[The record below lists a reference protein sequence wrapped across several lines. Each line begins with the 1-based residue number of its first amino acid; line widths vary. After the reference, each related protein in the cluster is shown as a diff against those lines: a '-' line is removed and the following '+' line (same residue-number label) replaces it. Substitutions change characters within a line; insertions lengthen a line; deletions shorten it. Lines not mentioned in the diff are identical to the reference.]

1 MNISS
6 DLVPTSIPR
15 RLSERNAGYHFVP
28 DDDRGDP
35 ARRAAPRSDQST
47 AGREDLPYR
56 VELWDDS
63 RSSVEQVLAVTAN
76 GSIGYAAYYAAARE
90 YPDRY
95 VTLRHKNSI
104 ISRSNPPQH

>member
-1 MNISS
+1 MNTNSQPLLPSS
-6 DLVPTSIPR
+6 RGGLADSLR
-15 RLSERNAGYHFVP
+15 YHFVP
-28 DDDRGDP
+28 DDPSEDG
-35 ARRAAPRSDQST
+35 ARRAARSDGSI
-47 AGREDLPYR
+47 ASREDLPFK
-56 VELWDDS
+56 VELWDAS

-95 VTLRHKNSI
+95 VTLRHKNNI

>member
-1 MNISS
+1 MNTNSQPLLPPS
-6 DLVPTSIPR
+6 RGGLADSLR
-15 RLSERNAGYHFVP
+15 YHFVP
-28 DDDRGDP
+28 DDPSEDG
-35 ARRAAPRSDQST
+35 ARRAARSDGST
-47 AGREDLPYR
+47 ASREDLPFK
-56 VELWDDS
+56 VELLDAS

-95 VTLRHKNSI
+95 VTLRHKNNI